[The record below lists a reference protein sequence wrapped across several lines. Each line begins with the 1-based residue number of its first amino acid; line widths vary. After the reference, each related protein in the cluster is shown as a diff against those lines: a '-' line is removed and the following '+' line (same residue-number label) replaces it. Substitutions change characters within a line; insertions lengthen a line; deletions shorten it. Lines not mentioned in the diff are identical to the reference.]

1 MCPCQPPTI
10 GVPPP
15 VVPPAGGPPLRTGA
29 SRGTWRS
36 LASARWCTPPRT
48 CFGRA
53 GLLPDIIGRD
63 GSRSC
68 QSDSGKRL
76 SRRGPARLW
85 PSRPTWLS
93 LQSDQRIPTLWH
105 LRLTTTTSAAYR
117 SALSQCLLIAGR
129 SQQQLLLLHRMRREN
144 TPSYVCF
151 RRSPGTYALPG

>member
-1 MCPCQPPTI
+1 MQL
-10 GVPPP
+10 
-15 VVPPAGGPPLRTGA
+15 AGIPESYISQCVAKNQFSIRCAMRVQLP
-29 SRGTWRS
+29 SRS
-36 LASARWCTPPRT
+36 PPRRSAGL
-48 CFGRA
+48 GRA

-93 LQSDQRIPTLWH
+93 LQSDQRTPTLWH